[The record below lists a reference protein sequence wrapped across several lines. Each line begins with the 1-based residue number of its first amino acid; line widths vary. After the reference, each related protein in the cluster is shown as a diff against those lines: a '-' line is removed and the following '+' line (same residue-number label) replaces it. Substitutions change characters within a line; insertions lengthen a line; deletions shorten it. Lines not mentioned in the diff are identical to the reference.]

1 MKSMTLDRWTL
12 LASAVLLLILPFT
25 VSGYVLYVVNLLMV
39 FVVLA
44 LGMHVV
50 IGEAG
55 QFALSHA
62 AFYGIGIYT
71 AGLMNSA
78 WHPPFFISILA
89 GGLLSA
95 VLGYL
100 IGFLTIG
107 NAWINHHNLF
117 RLVGRVSHGV
127 LITNLF
133 LLLAVGF
140 MPFPTALLAD
150 TLGGPAE
157 QVGVVVYA
165 GAFVITAVFF
175 NVLWFQVKK
184 VLRSDA
190 RPGAVEAINRSYRLG
205 PPISA
210 AALVIAFVNPTVGI
224 SVIAG
229 LMVLYLLPRSSG
241 T

>member
-1 MKSMTLDRWTL
+1 MIEDSSFDTRGPERLEAFSDGVFAIAITL
-12 LASAVLLLILPFT
+12 LVLEIHIPSVEGSTTSSAVVEALLAQWP
-25 VSGYVLYVVNLLMV
+25 S
-39 FVVLA
+39 FV
-44 LGMHVV
+44 
-50 IGEAG
+50 
-55 QFALSHA
+55 
-62 AFYGIGIYT
+62 
-71 AGLMNSA
+71 
-78 WHPPFFISILA
+78 
-89 GGLLSA
+89 
-95 VLGYL
+95 GYL